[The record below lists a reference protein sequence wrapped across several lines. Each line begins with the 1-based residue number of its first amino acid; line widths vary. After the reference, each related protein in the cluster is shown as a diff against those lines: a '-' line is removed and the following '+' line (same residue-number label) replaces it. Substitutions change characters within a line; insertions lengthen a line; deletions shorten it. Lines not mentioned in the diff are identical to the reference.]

1 MKKIISKIRKVVN
14 SNSQTLKNS
23 EIKGNRFNTKQDL
36 FNAELMPS
44 GFFDTYQK
52 ILFRPRRTIEQ
63 MKNE

>member
-23 EIKGNRFNTKQDL
+23 EIKVNRFNTKQDL

>member
-14 SNSQTLKNS
+14 SNSQTLKNL